1 MTINAARV
9 MPRATATVLRAF
21 MVGSSVR
28 GLGWLAGSA
37 IGFAGAPAVQ
47 A

>member
-1 MTINAARV
+1 MSGMTMSAASV

-28 GLGWLAGSA
+28 
-37 IGFAGAPAVQ
+37 
-47 A
+47 